1 MAIIGAL
8 GKEVICRPILL
19 YLPSQVRSF
28 SDCYPVMAFFSA
40 GFGLLLH
47 FLFWGAGLALLSTP
61 RRWRV
66 GWPALCAPFG
76 LALQSAVVWFGALT
90 PLPGT
95 QVYGKWSL
103 LIPIVLLFAG
113 CWRAV
118 RVERRSLWVELR
130 EWQSV
135 GLLMAVILNVLLIPF
150 ASASKVLTS
159 ASLGS
164 CDAADYAAG
173 ARTLLEFA
181 RWDRTGFMGLTEVV
195 QLHSVDNF
203 FDHWIRL
210 NHFTPSAL
218 VALNAAI
225 FSYQPYEII
234 SVTTAV
240 FVALSLPT
248 VFWLARST
256 FRYSPLASFWI
267 ATVYGLSPL
276 LWYAA
281 YHVAMSQLLAAMAI
295 AVVNGAAISVWAEGA
310 TWRRGLGWFG
320 VLAAGFWLILG
331 AYNFIVVVCLVPA
344 LGYVGTCALWHKEGS
359 RFGRWIALVLG
370 PLVLTGA
377 VFTQR
382 TLGLVERF
390 LLFQQYDFGWKI
402 PALSPEGWLGMVG
415 STSLAA
421 LPGILRWSLT
431 FVVVLLWAAGLLWA
445 SRRKDAKAWL
455 ATCATFPI
463 LLGYGFLELRAVLRG
478 TNASYDAYKLISV
491 FYPGLLAGV
500 AYWLNLARSPQ
511 RWIKAGIVT
520 FALLV
525 LGFNAYSAHRF
536 MRRMQS
542 PPLLVDQ
549 ALVQLQRLETL
560 PQVTS
565 VNLRI
570 GDFWARLWA
579 NSFLLRKPQY
589 FPSHTYEGRR
599 NTELKGEWD
608 LLGGIISLRTPDLP
622 EELRL
627 SAPYSLVDTRS
638 SYFLKV
644 QAGEGWYDQEVIAK
658 AGAHWRWSQGDATL
672 VVENP
677 QSRRMWV
684 NLRGS
689 LRSLNE
695 RDLEVWING
704 ERMRSVRVGT
714 QLRTIHVPRI
724 ALPPGRS
731 IIEFR
736 SLTPPLSPGPHDG
749 RKLSFAAYG
758 LEIDVLKDS
767 DTPGS

>member
-1 MAIIGAL
+1 
-8 GKEVICRPILL
+8 
-19 YLPSQVRSF
+19 
-28 SDCYPVMAFFSA
+28 MAFFSA
-40 GFGLLLH
+40 GFGLLLN
-47 FLFWGAGLALLSTP
+47 FLFWGAGLALLLTP
-61 RRWRV
+61 RRWRG

-76 LALQSAVVWFGALT
+76 LAFQSAVVWFGALT
-90 PLPGT
+90 PLPGA

-103 LIPIVLLFAG
+103 VFPCVFLAAG
-113 CWRAV
+113 CWRAIG
-118 RVERRSLWVELR
+118 VERRSLWIELKQ
-130 EWQSV
+130 WQGV
-135 GLLMAVILNVLLIPF
+135 GLLMAVVLDVLLIPF

-181 RWDRTGFMGLTEVV
+181 HSDRSGFMGLTEVV
-195 QLHSVDNF
+195 RLHSVDNF

-225 FSYQPYEII
+225 FSFQPYEII

-256 FRYSPLASFWI
+256 FRYPPLASFWI

-276 LWYAA
+276 LWYAV

-295 AVVNGAAISVWAEGA
+295 AVINGAALALWAEGA
-310 TWRRGLGWFG
+310 TWRRGWSWCG
-320 VLAAGFWLILG
+320 VLVAGFWLILG

-344 LGYVGTCALWHKEGS
+344 VGFVGTSAIWRKEWA
-359 RFGRWIALVLG
+359 RLGRWTAWVLG
-370 PLVLTGA
+370 LLVITAA

-390 LLFQQYDFGWKI
+390 MLFQQYDFGWKI
-402 PALSPEGWLGMVG
+402 PPLGPEGWLGVVG
-415 STSLAA
+415 STSLSA
-421 LPGILRWSLT
+421 LPEGGRW
-431 FVVVLLWAAGLLWA
+431 LLAAGVVFLWVA
-445 SRRKDAKAWL
+445 AVISAARRKDVKAWL
-455 ATCATFPI
+455 VTCATFPI

-478 TNASYDAYKLISV
+478 TNASYDAYKLFSV
-491 FYPGLLAGV
+491 FYPGLLAGI
-500 AYWLNLARSPQ
+500 AYWLNLARASP
-511 RWIKAGIVT
+511 RWVKIGVVT

-542 PPLLVDQ
+542 PPLLVDHSL
-549 ALVQLQRLETL
+549 AQLQRLEAA
-560 PQVTS
+560 PEVTS
-565 VNLRI
+565 VNLLI

-599 NTELKGEWD
+599 NTELKGEWN

-622 EELRL
+622 EELRP
-627 SAPYSLVDTRS
+627 SPPYSLVNTRS
-638 SYFLKV
+638 NYFLKV
-644 QAGEGWYDQEVIAK
+644 QAGEGWYEPEVIAK

-672 VVENP
+672 LVENP
-677 QSRRMWV
+677 QSRTLWV

-695 RDLEVWING
+695 RDVEVWIRG
-704 ERMRSVRVGT
+704 ERVRSVHVGT
-714 QLRTIHVPRI
+714 QLKTVHVPRI

-736 SLTPPLSPGPHDG
+736 SLSPPLSPGPHDE
-749 RKLSFAAYG
+749 RKLGFAAYS

-767 DTPGS
+767 DTAGF